1 VAVAYVVGFMVMLAV
16 LGWHPDEGHKKIAA
30 PAAVEVPAPPPMAQ

>member
-16 LGWHPDEGHKKIAA
+16 LGWHPHEPHKPGKPAVVA
-30 PAAVEVPAPPPMAQ
+30 PAAPTR